1 MDERMRE
8 AFAQVRA
15 EEELKQRTLACL
27 ARETGG
33 WRAAPRRRVRPMLTA
48 AACAACLLLTLG
60 SLWLYFTPAAYI
72 SVDVNPSLELT
83 VNRFDRV
90 IAVEGRNDDGA
101 ALAESLHVRFLNYAQ
116 ALEQVLDS
124 PSIADCLA
132 REETVSITVAGDDE
146 ARTETMLAQVS
157 ACAAERGTAYCHAA
171 SLSTAE
177 AAHEQDLSCGKY
189 QMLLALQ
196 ARDPTVTA
204 EDVREMTMAQLRAW
218 LAELEGGAGTSTSP
232 QQEQAGSG
240 QNGSG
245 QAGGG
250 QGQAGQGQA
259 ESSQAPAGSGQGT
272 GHHQHGSHHGA

>member
-15 EEELKQRTLACL
+15 EEDLKRRTLDSL
-27 ARETGG
+27 ARETHG
-33 WRAAPRRRVRPMLTA
+33 WRHPPARRRARPLLTA

-60 SLWLYFTPAAYI
+60 SLWLYFTPTAYI

-124 PSIADCLA
+124 PAIADCLA
-132 REETVSITVAGDDE
+132 RDETLSITVAGADE
-146 ARTETMLAQVS
+146 ARTEAMLAQVS

-171 SLSTAE
+171 DLSTAE
-177 AAHEQDLSCGKY
+177 AAHDQGLSCGKY
-189 QMLLALQ
+189 RMLLALQ
-196 ARDPTVTA
+196 ALDPSITA
-204 EDVREMTMAQLRAW
+204 EDVREMTMAQLRTW
-218 LAELEGGAGTSTSP
+218 LAELESGAGAASTP
-232 QQEQAGSG
+232 QQPQAGY
-240 QNGSG
+240 
-245 QAGGG
+245 G
-250 QGQAGQGQA
+250 QGAGQG
-259 ESSQAPAGSGQGT
+259 SGHSHGH
-272 GHHQHGSHHGA
+272 GHHSQ

>member
-33 WRAAPRRRVRPMLTA
+33 WRAAPRRRVVRPMLTA
-48 AACAACLLLTLG
+48 AACAACLVLTLD

-90 IAVEGRNDDGA
+90 IAVTGRNDDGA
-101 ALAESLHVRFLNYAQ
+101 ALAESLHVRFLDYTE
-116 ALEQVLDS
+116 ALDQVLDS
-124 PSIADCLA
+124 PAIADCLA
-132 REETVSITVAGDDE
+132 RDEAVSITVAGDGE
-146 ARTETMLAQVS
+146 ARTEAMLAQVS
-157 ACAAERGTAYCHAA
+157 ACAADRGTAYCRAA

-177 AAHEQDLSCGKY
+177 AAHEQGLSCGKY
-189 QMLLALQ
+189 RMLLDLQ
-196 ARDPTVTA
+196 ALDPAVTA
-204 EDVREMTMAQLRAW
+204 EDVRDLTMAQLRAW

-232 QQEQAGSG
+232 QQEQTGG

-245 QAGGG
+245 QGQSG
-250 QGQAGQGQA
+250 QGQP
-259 ESSQAPAGSGQGT
+259 ESSQAPAGSGQGA